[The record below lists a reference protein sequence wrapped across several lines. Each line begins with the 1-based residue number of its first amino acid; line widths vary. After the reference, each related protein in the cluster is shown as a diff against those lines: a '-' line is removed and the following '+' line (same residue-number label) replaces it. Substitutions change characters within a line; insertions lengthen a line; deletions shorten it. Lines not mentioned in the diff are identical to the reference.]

1 MKKSTVSILVGIFSA
16 AAFAT
21 DWYVDANNGN
31 DSWDGTTAAIPSQ
44 EVIDQCTAQSG
55 PVPGPRKTLH
65 AMMSDECVQPGHVVK
80 AAEGDYNEGGDVNGS
95 NVTSNRGQVKAGVTL
110 LATGSRDATFI
121 TGSGGSGD
129 AAYNTGAVRCVYFIA
144 PPDKAAYG
152 FGIVKR
158 FTLRN
163 GRTAAAVCGGR

>member
-31 DSWDGTTAAIPSQ
+31 DGWDGTTAAIPSQ
-44 EVIDQCTAQSG
+44 EVIDQCTAQSV

-65 AMMSDECVQPGHVVK
+65 AMMSDECVQPGDVVK

-95 NVTSNRGQVKAGVTL
+95 NVTSNRVQVKAGV
-110 LATGSRDATFI
+110 R
-121 TGSGGSGD
+121 
-129 AAYNTGAVRCVYFIA
+129 R
-144 PPDKAAYG
+144 
-152 FGIVKR
+152 
-158 FTLRN
+158 
-163 GRTAAAVCGGR
+163 RT